1 MIEYALNYH
10 RSLVMKKLFILLCL
24 GFLSLHAAELD
35 WAGSYQ
41 EAVQKAIKQQK
52 NVMLLVTTTKCR
64 WCRKLESTTLRDERV
79 IKRLEKDYVSVHVTR
94 DVDDY
99 PEDLKVRGVPSTF
112 FLDVNG
118 KPIIKKVLGY
128 WNVEDY
134 LSFLD
139 DVDYKLG
146 RKTY

>member
-1 MIEYALNYH
+1 
-10 RSLVMKKLFILLCL
+10 MKKIFILMS
-24 GFLSLHAAELD
+24 LSLFSLYAAELD
-35 WAGSYQ
+35 WAGSYK
-41 EAVQKAIKQQK
+41 EAVAKAVEQKKS
-52 NVMLLVTTTKCR
+52 VMLLVTTETCR
-64 WCRKLESTTLRDERV
+64 WCRKLESTTLKDENIV
-79 IKRLEKDYVSVHVTR
+79 ARLHKDYVSVHVTR

-99 PEDLKVRGVPSTF
+99 PCHLKVKGVPTTF
-112 FLDVNG
+112 FLDVSG
-118 KPIIKKVLGY
+118 KPLIKKVVGY